1 MRHGRSSDSEL
12 CLPEVSPRSTKEDKG
27 DLYPVLI
34 HRPQELQDAKDS
46 KDAPTQPRSRAVKL
60 QPLTPALPTSPPA
73 SPPPRRPSRASVT
86 DVEAVSMAL
95 AKHVELVEKQEKQR
109 EKNEKEKVKD
119 VKDVKAKEN
128 EVNEMNEKEKVK
140 ENGNEKEKNKE
151 NRKKK
156 DAFEVKEL
164 HAPKEGAFQA
174 CRKDVD
180 IRSVYDWQNRK
191 TLGSGSFGEVFA
203 VKHRFHSKKLVAIK
217 QVSKDDCEHLDQL
230 RMEITVLSTLDH
242 PRVLHFFEAY
252 EDFKDIYIVTELC
265 TGGDLQQCMAKMQG
279 NVIFARHTA
288 EQILRALIYC
298 HSRGVCHRDLKP
310 ENVLLVRKLHT
321 ANDTPMRLADFGL
334 SHKTKASQSNICSQ
348 ISHIKSRFSDSSM
361 NDIPPMDSFVGTAEF
376 MAPEVMA
383 VLNAEI
389 MHGRRKF
396 YDFRCDIWS
405 LGVIVYCLLRGDHP
419 YSLEELVAYV
429 EDHTDLPA
437 WTGDRV
443 KGVNGP
449 ALEFVQQCLLVPYTT
464 RPSARQL
471 AAESFLKTEEPRSAF
486 SHIDTDGSGTVDVQE
501 LRDYLLSHGQTNAQK
516 GEQVEELFGRL
527 DLNEDGIIT
536 KSEFQEGFDAFI
548 DTKSSQSISGEVVSD
563 IIRNVEKF
571 TQSSQLKKAVLTS
584 AARHL
589 GGYEVQKLREIFES
603 VDTNG
608 DGAISKKE
616 FKLSFSL
623 MGERSEEWLE
633 EAFVALDTDGSGE
646 IDYSEF
652 LAGIMDS
659 QLMERRDILWAAFQE
674 TTALQYV
681 VLWTSGAVQ
690 EVLDSLDQ
698 DKASLVDEILSKVEG
713 DGELSFDAFIELL
726 QVS

>member
-1 MRHGRSSDSEL
+1 
-12 CLPEVSPRSTKEDKG
+12 
-27 DLYPVLI
+27 
-34 HRPQELQDAKDS
+34 
-46 KDAPTQPRSRAVKL
+46 
-60 QPLTPALPTSPPA
+60 
-73 SPPPRRPSRASVT
+73 
-86 DVEAVSMAL
+86 
-95 AKHVELVEKQEKQR
+95 
-109 EKNEKEKVKD
+109 
-119 VKDVKAKEN
+119 
-128 EVNEMNEKEKVK
+128 MNEKEKVK

-151 NRKKK
+151 NQKK

-164 HAPKEGAFQA
+164 HAPKEGVPSASPREVVFSMESPREPQRATKKVNRKAFQA

-486 SHIDTDGSGTVDVQE
+486 AHIDTDGSGTVDVQE

-659 QLMERRDILWAAFQE
+659 QLMERRDILWAAFQDFDQNNVGSISKDNLSQV
-674 TTALQYV
+674 LQG
-681 VLWTSGAVQ
+681 GAVQ
-690 EVLDSLDQ
+690 GVLDSMDQ